1 MSHLSF
7 AGRHNVPCRMAD
19 GNPHAGAIDSRI
31 MNVPRER
38 LQRMAAAITEALPRA
53 IVRIV

>member
-1 MSHLSF
+1 
-7 AGRHNVPCRMAD
+7 MAD